1 MDVDQ
6 GGEDQI
12 VHRAQRDLGHGNV
25 TPPGEIVKEVG
36 HCVCSFA
43 AYAGDTSIIQETGV
57 MCNRFSA
64 GMERSFSVYGP
75 AAGMVTG
82 TGAGYGEVK
91 IW

>member
-1 MDVDQ
+1 
-6 GGEDQI
+6 
-12 VHRAQRDLGHGNV
+12 
-25 TPPGEIVKEVG
+25 
-36 HCVCSFA
+36 
-43 AYAGDTSIIQETGV
+43 